1 MRKRKWREGTFDVS
15 TEKVQYLYALP
26 MKNMDIGF
34 TKKESLPDLRMKP
47 AQLPISEESWMALEK
62 ETVDAL
68 VMRRRM
74 GEKSAIRKVEQED
87 EKEAEKSEDRKR
99 G

>member
-1 MRKRKWREGTFDVS
+1 M
-15 TEKVQYLYALP
+15 
-26 MKNMDIGF
+26 
-34 TKKESLPDLRMKP
+34 
-47 AQLPISEESWMALEK
+47 EK

-68 VMRRRM
+68 VIRRRM
-74 GEKSAIRKVEQED
+74 GEQSAIRKVEQED